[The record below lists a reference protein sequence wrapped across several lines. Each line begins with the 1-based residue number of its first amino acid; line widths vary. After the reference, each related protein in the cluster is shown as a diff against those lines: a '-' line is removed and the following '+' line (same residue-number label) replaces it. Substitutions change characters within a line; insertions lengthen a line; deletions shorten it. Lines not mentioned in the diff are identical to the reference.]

1 MIMEVTQED
10 IIQIANGFLLNAPP
24 GEFMEVVT
32 DVRGLIKDDSII
44 NSTAPTTFRQYNT
57 DQMLLVNSP
66 KGNHRVVI
74 SKYGELSDAEYLD
87 PRGNCVIRFDHI
99 RQEVIGSRQLSGEL
113 DSSVENYRAALE
125 EEAFKYA
132 AEHYVNG
139 AATVYGT
146 QGKVIIC
153 IASEKFQPNNFW
165 NGRWR
170 SVWTCSISGGG
181 IQLDGNIKINVHYY
195 EDGNVQLVTN
205 ANKSG
210 SVQGSN
216 PQAAA
221 TAALKMIGKIEQ
233 AYQNAVENSYATM
246 GDTTFKALRRVLPIT
261 RQRIAWNKIRGYRMG
276 EMMSGAK

>member
-1 MIMEVTQED
+1 
-10 IIQIANGFLLNAPP
+10 
-24 GEFMEVVT
+24 
-32 DVRGLIKDDSII
+32 
-44 NSTAPTTFRQYNT
+44 
-57 DQMLLVNSP
+57 MLLVNSP

-113 DSSVENYRAALE
+113 DSSVENYRFYLSTKVPPKSNSFFRAALE

-165 NGRWR
+165 YEFIAPYF
-170 SVWTCSISGGG
+170 SVMPWTGMVDGGVSGHAAFREEVFSLMATSKSMYTTMKMVMCS
-181 IQLDGNIKINVHYY
+181 
-195 EDGNVQLVTN
+195 
-205 ANKSG
+205 
-210 SVQGSN
+210 
-216 PQAAA
+216 
-221 TAALKMIGKIEQ
+221 
-233 AYQNAVENSYATM
+233 
-246 GDTTFKALRRVLPIT
+246 
-261 RQRIAWNKIRGYRMG
+261 W
-276 EMMSGAK
+276 

>member
-1 MIMEVTQED
+1 
-10 IIQIANGFLLNAPP
+10 
-24 GEFMEVVT
+24 
-32 DVRGLIKDDSII
+32 
-44 NSTAPTTFRQYNT
+44 
-57 DQMLLVNSP
+57 MLLVNSP

-165 NGRWR
+165 YEFIAPYF
-170 SVWTCSISGGG
+170 SVMPWTGMVDGGVSGHAAFREEVFSLMATSKSMYTTMKMVMCS
-181 IQLDGNIKINVHYY
+181 
-195 EDGNVQLVTN
+195 
-205 ANKSG
+205 
-210 SVQGSN
+210 
-216 PQAAA
+216 
-221 TAALKMIGKIEQ
+221 
-233 AYQNAVENSYATM
+233 
-246 GDTTFKALRRVLPIT
+246 
-261 RQRIAWNKIRGYRMG
+261 W
-276 EMMSGAK
+276 